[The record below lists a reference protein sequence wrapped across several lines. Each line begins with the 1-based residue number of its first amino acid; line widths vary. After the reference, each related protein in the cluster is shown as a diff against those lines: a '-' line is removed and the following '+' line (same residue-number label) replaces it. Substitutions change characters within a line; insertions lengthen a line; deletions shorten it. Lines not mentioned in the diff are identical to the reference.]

1 MGGFHNVTDLCSSE
15 FNFKSKCHFLFS
27 YYSCY
32 GNRFHKCDR
41 LFFIFKGPIIFVILQ
56 AFINISHVQN
66 VRCLLITNFN
76 LVNVI
81 ILQHGLMYLYGF
93 IIIVT
98 CERIYSGSCTIILNS
113 KQMVLKLSHF
123 KCGNKLCYKN
133 LLFILLIA
141 TSTLEL

>member
-1 MGGFHNVTDLCSSE
+1 MWQICVVVNLISSQNVTFC
-15 FNFKSKCHFLFS
+15 FLTIVVMVTVFINVTG
-27 YYSCY
+27 C
-32 GNRFHKCDR
+32 
-41 LFFIFKGPIIFVILQ
+41 FFIFKGPIIFVILQ

-123 KCGNKLCYKN
+123 KCGNKLCYKK